1 MVKLNRVLDSD
12 DELPELSTIIAEGT
26 FLSFQKQKARLP
38 ESSGKTNPWERP
50 RSTIHGLNSTTELL
64 DEKHEAK
71 KQRPLKIAHVNSI
84 LLSLTN
90 RGALSI
96 DPPNGRRRPNVRN
109 PVRGPRKQT
118 SSLSSVISP
127 IESEGS
133 SSDSISGFIVDDSE
147 SEDSEESSHEPTK
160 RCLPSRTQNNPQEIS
175 ILPSLRGYSDDREKT
190 QLSNKIPNAFGSRN
204 LGEGEPTESA
214 ATRKRHGKNV
224 QRRSDSMTNRRDNG
238 LEEPTSILRLSPP
251 RLKSPSRSPPLSQ
264 VVPPPA
270 SPTRLGLAST
280 NTRFHIPPSPHRPSI
295 DAFWTQEVIN
305 DWNDSYTPRKPAQPS
320 STRNTNAIIEDD
332 KQCISPCQTGR
343 RSPSKSLIKADKEAA
358 ERRKAFNKEK
368 YQLAATFLTEID
380 QTIADGQVAKLAEST
395 GGVRLV
401 WSKKLQSTAGRAN
414 WRREAIRTKD
424 AEGELSTTTYRHH
437 ASIELAEKVIDDE
450 DRLINVIA
458 HEYCHLLNF
467 MISNIKGNPHGKE
480 FKIWARKCSAAFA
493 HRGVNVTTTHV
504 YEISYKY
511 IWSCSKC
518 GVEYKRHSKSIDPAR
533 HSCGKCHEK
542 LVQVKPTPRREG
554 KGTTEYQKFVKQ
566 NFARLKRER
575 PEMSMGEVMAA
586 LGKEFREAKE
596 KGPGEVVVPVDEIRE
611 MDGDGDPG
619 LESVVRKLDFLELGK
634 D

>member
-1 MVKLNRVLDSD
+1 MVKLNRTLDSD

-26 FLSFQKQKARLP
+26 SLSFQKQRARLQ
-38 ESSGKTNPWERP
+38 ESSGKRNPWERP

-64 DEKHEAK
+64 DEKHGAK

-90 RGALSI
+90 RSALSI

-109 PVRGPRKQT
+109 VVRGPRKQN
-118 SSLSSVISP
+118 SSLPSVISP

-133 SSDSISGFIVDDSE
+133 SSDIISGFVVYDSE
-147 SEDSEESSHEPTK
+147 SEDSEESPHDPTK
-160 RCLPSRTQNNPQEIS
+160 RCLPSRTQDNSRETS
-175 ILPSLRGYSDDREKT
+175 VLPSPRGYSDDREET
-190 QLSNKIPNAFGSRN
+190 QLSNKTRNAFGSRN
-204 LGEGEPTESA
+204 HGEGEPTESA
-214 ATRKRHGKNV
+214 ATRERHGKNV
-224 QRRSDSMTNRRDNG
+224 QSPSNSITNRRDNG
-238 LEEPTSILRLSPP
+238 LEEPNSILR
-251 RLKSPSRSPPLSQ
+251 
-264 VVPPPA
+264 
-270 SPTRLGLAST
+270 
-280 NTRFHIPPSPHRPSI
+280 FI
-295 DAFWTQEVIN
+295 DAFWSQEVIN
-305 DWNDSYTPRKPAQPS
+305 DWNDSYTPKKPAQPS
-320 STRNTNAIIEDD
+320 PLRNTNAIIEDD
-332 KQCISPCQTGR
+332 KHCTSPCQTGR

-368 YQLAATFLTEID
+368 YQLAAAFLTEID
-380 QTIADGQVAKLAEST
+380 QTIVNGQVAKLAEST

-424 AEGELSTTTYRHH
+424 AGGELSTTTYRNH

-467 MISNIKGNPHGKE
+467 MISNIKDNPHGKE
-480 FKIWARKCSAAFA
+480 FKIWAKKCSAAFA

-504 YEISYKY
+504 YEISYK
-511 IWSCSKC
+511 
-518 GVEYKRHSKSIDPAR
+518 

-554 KGTTEYQKFVKQ
+554 KGTSEYQKFVKQ

-575 PEMSMGEVMAA
+575 PEMSMGEVMAS

-596 KGPGEVVVPVDEIRE
+596 KGAGEVVVPVDEIRNL
-611 MDGDGDPG
+611 DGDGDPG